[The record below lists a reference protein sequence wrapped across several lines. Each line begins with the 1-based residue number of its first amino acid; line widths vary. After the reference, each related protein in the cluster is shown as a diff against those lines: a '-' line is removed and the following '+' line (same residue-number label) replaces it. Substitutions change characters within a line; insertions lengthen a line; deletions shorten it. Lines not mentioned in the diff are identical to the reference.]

1 MQKFSDE
8 YWMSQALKLAQ
19 KAFDKNE
26 VPVGCL
32 LVADNKIISKGYN
45 LKEDLQTPLA
55 HAEILAIHR
64 AAIKQNSWRLEN
76 STLYVTLEPCT
87 MCSGTILQA
96 RIKRVVYATKDPKA
110 GSVDSLYKLLNDS
123 RLNHQ
128 VEVKSGVLEDQAS
141 SLLKLFFKKL
151 RLEKKNKI

>member
-32 LVADNKIISKGYN
+32 LVSGNKIISKGYN

-64 AAIKQNSWRLEN
+64 AAKKQNSWRLED
-76 STLYVTLEPCT
+76 STLYVTLEPCA

-96 RIKRVVYATKDPKA
+96 RIKKVVYAAKDPKA
-110 GSVDSLYKLLNDS
+110 GSVDSLYKLLNDP
-123 RLNHQ
+123 RMNHQ

-141 SLLKLFFKKL
+141 SLLKSFFKKL
-151 RLEKKNKI
+151 RLEKKNKV